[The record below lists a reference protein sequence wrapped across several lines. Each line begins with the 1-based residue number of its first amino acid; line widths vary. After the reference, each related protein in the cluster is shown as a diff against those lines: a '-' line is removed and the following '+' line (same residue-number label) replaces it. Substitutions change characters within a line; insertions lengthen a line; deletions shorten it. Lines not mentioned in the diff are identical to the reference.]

1 MSAGMKAGRPLD
13 PGPPS
18 LLRTIRSF
26 RFAITGLCYLVR
38 TQPNFRVHL
47 AAALAALA
55 VGLALKISATDTAAL
70 LLTIGLVLV
79 AEALNTAIEAV
90 VDLASPELHPLAR
103 IAKDAAA
110 GAVLIAAIIA
120 VLVGLIVLG
129 PRLLAWLMAL

>member
-1 MSAGMKAGRPLD
+1 MQADRPLD

-18 LLRTIRSF
+18 LLRTLRSF
-26 RFAITGLCYLVR
+26 RFAIAGLLYLAR

-47 AAALAALA
+47 TVAVAVLGAGVALE
-55 VGLALKISATDTAAL
+55 ISSIETVAL

-103 IAKDAAA
+103 IAKDA
-110 GAVLIAAIIA
+110 
-120 VLVGLIVLG
+120 
-129 PRLLAWLMAL
+129 